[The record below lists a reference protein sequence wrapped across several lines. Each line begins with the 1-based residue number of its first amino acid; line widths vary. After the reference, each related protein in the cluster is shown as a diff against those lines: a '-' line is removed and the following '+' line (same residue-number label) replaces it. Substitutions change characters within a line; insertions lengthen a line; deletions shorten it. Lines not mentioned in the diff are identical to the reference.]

1 MRRFIR
7 RFLQPM
13 FCEHNWELLFDVHV
27 EDDFGSTGVRKHIAV
42 ENAGCRENINPGQ
55 PTRIL
60 NNRA

>member
-27 EDDFGSTGVRKHIAV
+27 EDDFGSTWSEKTYRCRKCGLQRKYKSWSTSSDI
-42 ENAGCRENINPGQ
+42 E
-55 PTRIL
+55 
-60 NNRA
+60 

>member
-27 EDDFGSTGVRKHIAV
+27 EDDFGST
-42 ENAGCRENINPGQ
+42 
-55 PTRIL
+55 
-60 NNRA
+60 